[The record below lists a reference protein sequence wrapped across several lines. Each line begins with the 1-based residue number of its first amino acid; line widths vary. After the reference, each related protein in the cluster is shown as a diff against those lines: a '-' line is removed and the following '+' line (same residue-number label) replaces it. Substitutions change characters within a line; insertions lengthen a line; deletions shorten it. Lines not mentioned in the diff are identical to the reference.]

1 MTQVET
7 ININGVV
14 FDMDGDAFVALEVY
28 LNSLSR
34 HFEHMQG
41 GEEIIADI
49 EARIVEL
56 FTERQG
62 GKKRPVTI
70 DDVRAVTDTLGTLS
84 DIADTDE
91 DGEGASAE
99 SKAARPPRRLYR
111 NLDDRIIGG
120 VASGFAKWL
129 GINVVIIRL
138 VFIVAAIFTFMAS
151 VPIYLVLWIIIP
163 PARTTRQK
171 LEMLGQPVNISNI
184 EKSIRTNL
192 PSSKFRSIADQTL
205 GKTDEILRMMFEM
218 GMRFIRICSGVI
230 LCAAGVGA
238 MIFLGF
244 LFFAQEMFFYDNIE
258 WELLTFSEL
267 LRCMVSPSSYAV
279 ATVCAVLFAG
289 PVILACFYW
298 GIRLIMGLNLRHRM
312 LHVTMLS
319 LWLASIPAAAFVCF
333 RETRNYIMYN
343 EINETVTLSVADTIF
358 LNADADGLKISNN
371 PAADVYYDKDNK
383 RFYGKVNVY
392 IGKSSDNTAKLYIT
406 RTAHGRTKLDAYR
419 NAENIL
425 FDRNGL
431 ANSSAF
437 VFPAHFA
444 VEPHGQWRFQELRF
458 SLYLPENTRVV
469 AGQEFCNSRS
479 FHPRLNCDHVWV
491 MTDKGLKRVITNH

>member
-1 MTQVET
+1 VET

-14 FDMDGDAFVALEVY
+14 FEMDGDAFVALEVY

-34 HFEHMQG
+34 HFEHIQG

-49 EARIVEL
+49 EARIAEL
-56 FTERQG
+56 FVERQG
-62 GKKRPVTI
+62 GKKRLI
-70 DDVRAVTDTLGTLS
+70 ALDDVRAVTDTLGTVN
-84 DIADTDE
+84 DFADAEENDA
-91 DGEGASAE
+91 DAPAE
-99 SKAARPPRRLYR
+99 SSRSPRRLYR
-111 NLDDRIIGG
+111 NLDERIAGG
-120 VASGFAKWL
+120 VASGFATWL
-129 GINVVIIRL
+129 GINAVIIRL
-138 VFIVAAIFTFMAS
+138 VIIIAIIFTFMAV

-171 LEMLGQPVNISNI
+171 LEMLGRPVNISNI
-184 EKSIRTNL
+184 ERSIRTNRS
-192 PSSKFRSIADQTL
+192 PSKFRNAADRTL
-205 GKTDEILRMMFEM
+205 DKTDEILHTVFEM
-218 GMRFIRICSGVI
+218 GLRLIRICAGVL
-230 LCAAGVGA
+230 LCASGIGA
-238 MIFLGF
+238 VIFLGF
-244 LFFAQEMFFYDNIE
+244 LFFAQEMFFYNNIE

-267 LRCMVSPSSYAV
+267 LQCLVSPSSYVV

-298 GIRLIMGLNLRHRM
+298 GIRLIMGLNLQHRM

-319 LWLASIPAAAFVCF
+319 LWLASIPVAAFVCF

-343 EINETVTLSVADTIF
+343 EINETVTLSVADTVF
-358 LNADADGLKISNN
+358 LNAAADGLKISNN
-371 PAADVYYDKDNK
+371 PAADVYYDKENK

-392 IGKSSDNTAKLYIT
+392 VGRSSDKTARLHIT

-431 ANSSAF
+431 ANDSDF

-444 VEPHGQWRFQELRF
+444 VEPHDQWRFQELRF

-469 AGQEFCNSRS
+469 AGREFSASRS
-479 FHPRLNCDHVWV
+479 FHPYLNGDHVWI
-491 MTDKGLKRVITNH
+491 MTDKGLKRSEN